1 MLPLVLLGRQHLI
14 SAVPILLGFSLAFQF
29 RTEKK
34 PSRSRF
40 FFVSAVSGTTG
51 LSIKLASRSKF
62 CLISLMPRAHTHTH
76 TQRFS
81 QPPQCVVLLMNLN
94 LLPQQL
100 PSIILASTA
109 NSSPA
114 SHFSPLKKS
123 FISLLAVM
131 ELPHSLAWE
140 MISQQACGPAA
151 FHRWKVGLDVGE
163 CAGFVHVAW
172 LRQDP

>member
-1 MLPLVLLGRQHLI
+1 MLPLVFLGRQHLI
-14 SAVPILLGFSLAFQF
+14 SAVPILLGFSLALQF
-29 RTEKK
+29 WTEQKN
-34 PSRSRF
+34 PLHADFS
-40 FFVSAVSGTTG
+40 
-51 LSIKLASRSKF
+51 LSLLRLGRQVYQLSWQAGQSCASYLS
-62 CLISLMPRAHTHTH
+62 CLGHTHH
-76 TQRFS
+76 FS
-81 QPPQCVVLLMNLN
+81 RPPQSVVLLMNLN
-94 LLPQQL
+94 LQPQQL

-163 CAGFVHVAW
+163 CAGFVRVAW
-172 LRQDP
+172 LHQDL

>member
-1 MLPLVLLGRQHLI
+1 MIQSSVSISDWAKTLSMSLLRLGRQVYQL
-14 SAVPILLGFSLAFQF
+14 SWQAGQSFASYLSCLG
-29 RTEKK
+29 
-34 PSRSRF
+34 
-40 FFVSAVSGTTG
+40 
-51 LSIKLASRSKF
+51 
-62 CLISLMPRAHTHTH
+62 HTHTI
-76 TQRFS
+76 FPS
-81 QPPQCVVLLMNLN
+81 PPQCVVLLMNLN

-163 CAGFVHVAW
+163 CAALCTLHGCIRTRKVW
-172 LRQDP
+172 GQSDPSLVMCLSKATN